1 MGVAELPTTRVMGLG
16 DEKLSDC
23 RTGLVG
29 WGAVILKASL
39 PLVDPIAATRCP
51 VPGAT
56 AVRVPAGLA
65 VAKDAASLE
74 KTAAAEVQEVVLE
87 SE

>member
-1 MGVAELPTTRVMGLG
+1 MAELPTTSVMGLG

-29 WGAVILKASL
+29 LGAVMLNASL
-39 PLVDPIAATRCP
+39 PMTEPIAATRCP

-56 AVRVPAGLA
+56 AVRAPAGLA

-74 KTAAAEVQEVVLE
+74 KAAPAEVQEVAVE